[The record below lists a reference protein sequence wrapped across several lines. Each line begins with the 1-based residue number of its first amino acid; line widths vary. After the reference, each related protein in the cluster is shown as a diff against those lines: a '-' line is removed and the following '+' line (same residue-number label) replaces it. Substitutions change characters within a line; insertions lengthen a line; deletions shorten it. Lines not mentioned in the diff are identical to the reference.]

1 MPPSGLFPIEFVY
14 SFRPPRLCES
24 YALSSRAVY
33 RRIGVAT
40 TFSPRFLAVL
50 AEAGRIGRAWSAP
63 LCLIHADEF
72 DPEKEAR
79 FREALQTLDLDTQS
93 EIQFEPGEPAESI
106 LKAQLEKHIDLLV
119 AGALETESVHRN
131 FTGQVARELLRQAPC
146 DLMLYTEPKV
156 EAYVPTSIYV
166 AIPDF
171 SELSQHVFH
180 RAVNLAERRG
190 SRIVTVVHVQTT
202 FAEAKQKVTGGTV
215 SSKSL
220 EESIEDLLG
229 ERQTSIIELDYHLLQ
244 GNTGFTACEYLQSSG
259 ADLLVM
265 PSHMHVSGQPVF
277 APSLDWIMQVI
288 PTNLFVIRHFTP
300 QPKRTQGNAI

>member
-1 MPPSGLFPIEFVY
+1 
-14 SFRPPRLCES
+14 
-24 YALSSRAVY
+24 VY

-50 AEAGRIGRAWSAP
+50 AEAGRTGRALSAP

-79 FREALQTLDLDTQS
+79 FREALQRLDLDTQS
-93 EIQFEPGEPAESI
+93 EIHFEPGEPAASI
-106 LKAQLEKHIDLLV
+106 LRAQLEERIDLLV

-131 FTGQVARELLRQAPC
+131 FAGHVARELLRQAPC
-146 DLMLYTEPKV
+146 DLVLYTEPKV
-156 EAYVPTSIYV
+156 EASIPTSIYV

-190 SRIVTVVHVQTT
+190 SKSVTVVHVQTT
-202 FAEAKQKVTGGTV
+202 FAEAKQKAAGGTAG
-215 SSKSL
+215 SKSS

-229 ERQTSIIELDYHLLQ
+229 ERRTSAIELDYHLLK
-244 GNTGFTACEYLQSSG
+244 GNTGFTACEYIQSSG

-288 PTNLFVIRHFTP
+288 PTNLFVIRHLTS
-300 QPKRTQGNAI
+300 QPKHLQGSAI